1 MSPFRSRTR
10 GSCSIRIGAFAD
22 GWSPIRKCSAVHG
35 VDVKTASMD
44 TVESDNDDEQIEDA
58 LPDHDNAG
66 AEDDDA
72 AGFERWRKESA
83 LGAVGTGIA
92 RGLHSVFGAPVDE
105 VVIMAAVP
113 GDPPDAD
120 QRVRVILDPDDP
132 TKSVAIM
139 PDTPAEPPRLTPDPH
154 PH

>member
-35 VDVKTASMD
+35 VVVKTASMD

-139 PDTPAEPPRLTPDPH
+139 PDTPADPPPD
-154 PH
+154 